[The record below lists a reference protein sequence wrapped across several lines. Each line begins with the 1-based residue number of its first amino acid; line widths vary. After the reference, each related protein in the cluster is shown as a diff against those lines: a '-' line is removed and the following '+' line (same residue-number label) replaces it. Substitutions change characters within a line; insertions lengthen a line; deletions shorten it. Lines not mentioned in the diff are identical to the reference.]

1 MSRWF
6 TTCTLLVVGGGIG
19 ALLGYGMYA
28 FLEYRQQQARKPHII
43 FILADDLGWADV
55 SFHGSPQI
63 PTPNLDA
70 LAADGVVLNNYYVH
84 PTCTASRG
92 ALMTGLYSIRYG
104 LQSTPIQPGQ
114 PYGLDLK
121 YTLLPQHL
129 KRLGYE
135 THLIGKWHLGSYR
148 YEYTPTRR
156 GFDSFYGFYYG
167 HEDYYTHMLHHT
179 QDGKQVSGLDLWNG
193 TDPAHD
199 AMGVYG
205 TELFTNK
212 AVRLIENLDKSKP
225 QFLYLSHQAPH
236 SGNYDEPL
244 QAQKNNMDKFP
255 YIGENNR
262 TIYAGMVDSLDEA
275 VGSVVR
281 ALGEAGMLQ
290 DSVIVFS
297 ADNGGVPWGYMASR
311 GINWPLRGAKSSPW
325 EGASRAAAFVWSPLL
340 DKSRRISD
348 QLMHITDWLPTFYAL
363 AGGSTSDLEPLDGHD
378 MWATLSRDEPSQRS
392 NIVYNIDPLWDYA
405 AIRSNNFKIV
415 VGSHAGGRFDQR
427 FPIPGGQRPSQ
438 TDLDGLMERS
448 ITAQALKAL
457 YGKQDLGFAL
467 GWRANTSLSCPEEQ
481 CGDQSHFQSADNVFL
496 FDLDKDPCECNNL
509 ASTHKQVLDSMNSV
523 LEEYRAQTVPPIK
536 PAVDPASFPENHN
549 GTWAPWVD

>member
-1 MSRWF
+1 MPRWF
-6 TTCTLLVVGGGIG
+6 RTLTLLVVGGVIG
-19 ALLGYGMYA
+19 ALLAYGVYV
-28 FLEYRQQQARKPHII
+28 LTTSRQEQVKKPHII

-63 PTPNLDA
+63 PTPNLDT

-92 ALMTGLYSIRYG
+92 ALMTGLYSTRYG
-104 LQSTPIQPGQ
+104 LQHIPIQPGE

-167 HEDYYTHMLHHT
+167 HEDYYTHMLHHS
-179 QDGKQVSGLDLWNG
+179 QDGREISGLDLWNG
-193 TDPAHD
+193 TDPAED

-205 TELFTNK
+205 TDLFAEK

-225 QFLYLSHQAPH
+225 QFLYLSHQAAH
-236 SGNYDEPL
+236 SGNYDDPL
-244 QAQKNNMDKFP
+244 QSQKKNVDKFP
-255 YIGENNR
+255 YIGEKNR

-275 VGSVVR
+275 VGRVMR

-297 ADNGGVPWGYMASR
+297 SDNGGVPWGYMASR

-325 EGASRAAAFVWSPLL
+325 EGGSRAAAFLWSPLL
-340 DKSRRISD
+340 DKSRRVSQ
-348 QLMHITDWLPTFYAL
+348 QLMHITDWLPTFYTL
-363 AGGSTSDLEPLDGHD
+363 AGGSVSDLGPLDGKD
-378 MWATLSRDEPSQRS
+378 IWAAVSRDEPSPRS
-392 NIVYNIDPLWDYA
+392 DIVYNIDPLWNYA
-405 AIRSNNFKIV
+405 AVRRDSFKIV
-415 VGSHAGGRFDQR
+415 VGSHGGGKFDQH
-427 FPIPGGQRPSQ
+427 FPIPGGQGTSQ
-438 TDLDGLMERS
+438 KLNGLMERS
-448 ITAQALKAL
+448 LAAETLRAL
-457 YGKQDLGFAL
+457 YSKQELGFAPD
-467 GWRANTSLSCPEEQ
+467 WRANTTLSCPEEP
-481 CGDQSHFQSADNVFL
+481 CGDESRFQSPASVFL

-509 ASTHKQVLDSMNSV
+509 ASTHKQVLDSMRRA
-523 LEEYRAQTVPPIK
+523 LEEYRAQTVPPLK
-536 PAVDPASFPENHN
+536 PAMDPASFPENHN